1 MGDPNLCGEKIPSFS
16 KRGNALKCL
25 QRNPDIVWRH
35 EKRREQEILKALE
48 NGEDVSDRGSVI
60 LIISGMM
67 HQLNLVGGAVWD
79 LCDGSRSLDQI
90 VDEMARDFDV
100 EREILRED
108 VEEFVNDLVERG
120 WLTHV

>member
-1 MGDPNLCGEKIPSFS
+1 
-16 KRGNALKCL
+16 LKCL